1 MCVCVSEGS
10 CLVCHLNQKDFLY
23 FTSFSFFFAHVS
35 VFVPCFSSVRGS
47 SFEKKK
53 RHVGGERVKFTYGQ
67 QKMMSLPFSLCLFV
81 SEAGSVCSQSR
92 FRKFPVMSGLDPS
105 IGMVESG
112 GKRLYDCI
120 THVGNIALVNPE
132 YV

>member
-1 MCVCVSEGS
+1 MCVLAKGVA
-10 CLVCHLNQKDFLY
+10 LFVTLTKRIFLY
-23 FTSFSFFFAHVS
+23 FTFFLFFFAHVS

-120 THVGNIALVNPE
+120 RHVGNIALVNPE

>member
-1 MCVCVSEGS
+1 M
-10 CLVCHLNQKDFLY
+10 
-23 FTSFSFFFAHVS
+23 
-35 VFVPCFSSVRGS
+35 RGS

-92 FRKFPVMSGLDPS
+92 FRKFPVTSGLDPS

>member
-1 MCVCVSEGS
+1 MCVSEGS
-10 CLVCHLNQKDFLY
+10 CLVCHLNQKDFFIFY
-23 FTSFSFFFAHVS
+23 FLSLFFAHVS

-92 FRKFPVMSGLDPS
+92 FRKFPVTSGLDPS

-120 THVGNIALVNPE
+120 RHVGNIALVNPE